1 MRLQSVCGCFV
12 AEGNSVVVSLG
23 RFFYFLAHFA
33 LSKYEKAETDP
44 VQYRHLF
51 SELCEQFDE
60 SVFIYTGGSKDGDKV
75 ACAVATP
82 SFVTSKRLPDK
93 MSIFSAE
100 LEALASALR
109 FIIVSR
115 SDKFVI
121 FSDSKSCLQAIRNK
135 WEHPIVQKILNI
147 IQTIYLSPKTVNF
160 CWNSRQ

>member
-1 MRLQSVCGCFV
+1 
-12 AEGNSVVVSLG
+12 
-23 RFFYFLAHFA
+23 
-33 LSKYEKAETDP
+33 
-44 VQYRHLF
+44 
-51 SELCEQFDE
+51 
-60 SVFIYTGGSKDGDKV
+60 
-75 ACAVATP
+75 
-82 SFVTSKRLPDK
+82 

-147 IQTIYLSPKTVNF
+147 IQTIYLSPKTVIF
-160 CWNSRQ
+160 CWLPSHVGIQGNEIADKAALNKEITDILIP